1 MVINRLFRGLVGTTA
16 VVVLGVVP
24 MVDAGADTTA
34 DAPREVSG
42 FDVNATAGVV
52 DFRVSYPAAFAYT
65 VAGGVLEA
73 TTAASG
79 SGFASGVAG
88 PMPVPALVHG
98 GQLYPTDVPNT
109 DIPTPPEGRK
119 AWESIDWH
127 SMPNYCKSD
136 FPDPGDR
143 ADRYCGGPASEDQRL
158 GFTAALANGHTKSS
172 GTEGDPLRSAAQATS
187 RGVDVV
193 IPALQATIHD
203 AWASSTS
210 GLNRD
215 GVPEG
220 RGVVELD
227 SVNILNG
234 LIRLVG
240 VHSEAVAVSDGTE
253 GGTKIST
260 SFNLR
265 ESFVAGVPVIIGRDG
280 VSVRDEAL
288 VPGTSFKDATKQV
301 GEALKQGGMQI
312 RLVPGPIERQGA
324 QGTGQSAG
332 VEIAQSGSQAL
343 AAKSF
348 YRFGFAYA
356 SAAGVSDDA
365 IAGGEAPVG
374 GDTYQASSEGTNA
387 SPEAATASPEGGTTE
402 LASPTSGEAL
412 GDLNDTQPADYAAP
426 VDISPETGS
435 AGTSADLGGTST
447 SPGEEVAT
455 GSEPAPLTVQLA
467 VPAKRVVPLGSGLPA
482 NRVKGIA
489 AALLALAVLGMA
501 ALPLRRVL

>member
-1 MVINRLFRGLVGTTA
+1 MVGATA
-16 VVVLGVVP
+16 MVVLGAVSIG
-24 MVDAGADTTA
+24 DAGAETTA
-34 DAPREVSG
+34 DGAGAVSG

-73 TTAASG
+73 TTQASG
-79 SGFASGVAG
+79 AGFASGVAG

-98 GQLYPTDVPNT
+98 GQLYPTNVPTT
-109 DIPTPPEGRK
+109 DIPTPSDGRA

-136 FPDPGDR
+136 FPDPGER
-143 ADRYCGGPASEDQRL
+143 GERYCGGPASEDQRL

-172 GTEGDPLRSAAQATS
+172 GEEGDPLRSAALATS
-187 RGVDVV
+187 RGADVV
-193 IPALQATIHD
+193 IPALQAKIHD

-210 GLNRD
+210 GLNGD

-227 SVNILNG
+227 SVSVLNG

-253 GGTKIST
+253 AGTKIST

-280 VSVRDEAL
+280 VSVREKAL
-288 VPGTSFKDATKQV
+288 VPGTAVKDAAKQV
-301 GEALKQGGMQI
+301 SEALQQGGMQI
-312 RLVPGPIERQGA
+312 RLVPSPISERQGTQA
-324 QGTGQSAG
+324 TAQSAG
-332 VEIAQSGSQAL
+332 VEIVQSGTEAL

-348 YRFGFAYA
+348 YRFGLAYA
-356 SAAGVSDDA
+356 SAAGVSAEA

-374 GDTYQASSEGTNA
+374 GDAYQA
-387 SPEAATASPEGGTTE
+387 
-402 LASPTSGEAL
+402 
-412 GDLNDTQPADYAAP
+412 
-426 VDISPETGS
+426 
-435 AGTSADLGGTST
+435 
-447 SPGEEVAT
+447 
-455 GSEPAPLTVQLA
+455 
-467 VPAKRVVPLGSGLPA
+467 
-482 NRVKGIA
+482 
-489 AALLALAVLGMA
+489 
-501 ALPLRRVL
+501 